1 MWKNYQVDLRKLR
14 GKNLSQELMKE
25 AYGEIYEMNSGR
37 VELSVG
43 DDISKVTITGK
54 DSKGRLSSEEWSV
67 REYIKKA
74 RQYDKLKTR
83 VDKLRGKNDIESY
96 DYEELYELPMKK
108 SKAINKR
115 IVNYGLENR
124 VETLKKV
131 LKRDPTTKRNKL
143 EEATFNRIEAM
154 RTKHESF
161 GNVDEILKQAG
172 IDKKDYMNSKGKFK
186 SKAKEREYL
195 KKFSEA
201 IDDED
206 YTDSGEFYGWVYE
219 NYVANE
225 KGMTT
230 KNFMGALSKDEQ
242 HQLYKEFYEEQFE
255 YRIDRAVEEE
265 RPEEE
270 IEKLIAL
277 REAIK

>member
-1 MWKNYQVDLRKLR
+1 
-14 GKNLSQELMKE
+14 MKE

-43 DDISKVTITGK
+43 DDISKVTITSK

-83 VDKLRGKNDIESY
+83 VDKFRGTNDMESY

-115 IVNYGLENR
+115 IVNYGLDNR
-124 VETLKKV
+124 IETLKKV
-131 LKRDPTTKRNKL
+131 LKRDPTTRRNKL

-195 KKFSEA
+195 KKFSEV

-230 KNFMGALSKDEQ
+230 KNFLSELSRIDVQK
-242 HQLYKEFYEEQFE
+242 LYNEFYEEQFE
-255 YRIDRAVEEE
+255 YRIDRALEEE

-270 IEKLIAL
+270 IEKLVAL